1 MVKFAK
7 VFAVALA
14 LVAVIATAQARPD
27 KDEKTLKGTVTCAKC
42 DLGVESKCATV
53 IKVKGDDGKDVVYYF
68 DQKGDKANHGK
79 ICKSPKEGSVTGTVS
94 SADIGNFLAENPF
107 MNLGT
112 LFDATLASIFADTPL
127 TFTST
132 LPLDWTNLVAES
144 LQNLFTA

>member
-53 IKVKGDDGKDVVYYF
+53 IKVKEGDKDVVYYF
-68 DQKGDKANHGK
+68 D
-79 ICKSPKEGSVTGTVS
+79 KSGHSKYHSKVCMKPTEGTVTGTVS
-94 SADIGNFLAENPF
+94 EKDGKKVVTVSKMELKP
-107 MNLGT
+107 
-112 LFDATLASIFADTPL
+112 
-127 TFTST
+127 
-132 LPLDWTNLVAES
+132 
-144 LQNLFTA
+144 